1 MKHCISLTLCLAVL
15 LFITSCEKPSD
26 TSAGQ
31 SSPTVSVPRS
41 DESVASKQEPLD
53 PSPSIQAPPSSASPQ
68 RIFASDTIGQILK
81 DTVGKPFGQLTAE
94 ELEAFTTLDLQ
105 QKEIDDLSGLE
116 RLQNLES
123 LSVGQNQISSVAP
136 LAGLE
141 YLTQVDI
148 SSNRVTD
155 ATALGQIPNLTSLSA
170 GGNQIESVSGLAGLK
185 NLKHLAISD
194 NPITEA
200 SPIGK
205 ITTLQ
210 TLQLSDTMI
219 RSVEGLE
226 ALSVLE
232 ELYLAN
238 TMIQD
243 VTPLHSLKKL
253 KRLNLHGTFVS
264 LGKIAA
270 LKAAVPGL
278 EIAHDPEPQMA
289 TDCESP

>member
-1 MKHCISLTLCLAVL
+1 MKHCLSLTLCLAVL
-15 LFITSCEKPSD
+15 LLITSCEKPSD

-31 SSPTVSVPRS
+31 PSPPDSVPRS
-41 DESVASKQEPLD
+41 DESIAPKQKPLEPSVSIQ
-53 PSPSIQAPPSSASPQ
+53 SPSSPSQP
-68 RIFASDTIGQILK
+68 RIFASGTIGQMLK
-81 DTVGKPFGQLTAE
+81 DTAGKPFGQLTVE
-94 ELEAFTTLDLQ
+94 ELEAFTTLNLQ
-105 QKEIDDLSGLE
+105 RKEIDDLSGLE

-123 LSVGQNQISSVAP
+123 LSAGQNQISSVAP

-155 ATALGQIPNLTSLSA
+155 ATALGLIPNLTSLSA
-170 GGNQIESVSGLAGLK
+170 GGNQIESLSGLAGLK

-200 SPIGK
+200 SAIGK

-226 ALSVLE
+226 ALSALE

-253 KRLNLHGTFVS
+253 KRLNLHGAFVS
-264 LGKIAA
+264 LEKIAA

-278 EIAHDPEPQMA
+278 EVAHDPEPK
-289 TDCESP
+289 TTPPPPLP